1 MTIPVPGGQ
10 PFVTD
15 AGLETDLLFLRG
27 FDLPEFAAF
36 PLLEDD
42 EGLAAFDSYYR
53 DFAAIAESANV
64 SLVLASPTWRAN
76 PDWGSKLGFDTKALD
91 RMNRLG
97 IKLMLD
103 LKASLAGP
111 ETIAISG
118 IIGPRGDG
126 YVAGEVPDLQE
137 AEAYHRPQIESFAAA
152 GADIA
157 EAITMTSANEAG
169 GVVLAANAVG
179 LPVAILFTV
188 ETDGRLPDGTSL
200 RTAVERID
208 AIGDVAYFG
217 INCAYPE
224 HMYGALEAGDWLN
237 RITEVKPNASSKS
250 HAELD
255 AATEIDRGD
264 IDHLVGG
271 VNKLRDL
278 LPNLSVVGGCCGSD
292 REHVA
297 RLWGVS

>member
-1 MTIPVPGGQ
+1 MLESGEVPVSRRVNVMVIPVPGGD

-42 EGLAAFDSYYR
+42 GGLAAFDSYYR
-53 DFAAIAESANV
+53 DFAAIAESAKA

-76 PDWGSKLGFDTKALD
+76 PDWGAKLGYDTKALD
-91 RMNRLG
+91 RMNQLG
-97 IKLMLD
+97 IKLMRD
-103 LKASLAGP
+103 LKASLSGP
-111 ETIAISG
+111 DHIAISG

-126 YVAGEVPDLQE
+126 YIAGDVPDLQE
-137 AEAYHRPQIESFAAA
+137 AEAYHRPQIESFATA

-169 GVVLAANAVG
+169 GVVLAANSIG

-200 RTAVERID
+200 RTAVERTGAQIK
-208 AIGDVAYFG
+208 IEVTPVSRG
-217 INCAYPE
+217 CAYEPE
-224 HMYGALEAGDWLN
+224 LRSVDGLPSKREFGFAEMQVVSFADLYAGKIVAAL
-237 RITEVKPNASSKS
+237 
-250 HAELD
+250 
-255 AATEIDRGD
+255 DRQ
-264 IDHLVGG
+264 HP
-271 VNKLRDL
+271 RDL
-278 LPNLSVVGGCCGSD
+278 VRCAPAAL
-292 REHVA
+292 A
-297 RLWGVS
+297 